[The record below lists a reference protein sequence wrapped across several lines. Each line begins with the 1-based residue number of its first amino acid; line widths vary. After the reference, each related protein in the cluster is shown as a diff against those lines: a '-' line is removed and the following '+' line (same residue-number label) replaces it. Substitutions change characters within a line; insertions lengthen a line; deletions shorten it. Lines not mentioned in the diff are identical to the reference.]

1 MPRMGMNRP
10 ARFVKM
16 NGLGAAASPA
26 MCSQMPGFPN
36 LPAGVQCTS
45 DDGNTVTATGTGTFV
60 GAPICNNG
68 GAMQVWATGCPPGA
82 PQVAPPGVASG
93 ISGIF
98 QTLTG
103 NPLYLIG
110 GAALLYLLLKKD

>member
-98 QTLTG
+98 QTL